1 MASAVAAVAATE
13 RKRRRQRRDATTA
26 RPAERSPELRGGA
39 GALLAAALALPG
51 MLPAGAAAQS
61 VHDRGVLE
69 LRYLNYRDWQPGA
82 DRMTVQSPSLYAL
95 VPVDDTL
102 EIEGSVV
109 YDAMSGASPLFF
121 NALSGASHL
130 GVGDY
135 RTAGEAK
142 ATKYFNGWSL
152 AIGGVA
158 SSEQDYLSRGGSV
171 DLRIYSDDRNRTWA
185 FGFAGTS
192 DRIYPTNGVVSN
204 APRNTVE
211 FLLGITQAL
220 SATSIV
226 NSNITYSHGHGY
238 FDDPY
243 KTFDHRPS
251 ERNVFA
257 WLTRYNEY
265 FAAQDATLRL
275 SYRLLTDS
283 WGSVSNTFRA
293 AWVQPL
299 PQGFS
304 VTPAL
309 RYYTQSSADFFYGP
323 PLGNHFDL
331 DLPYT
336 ADTRLAAFG
345 AFTLGMDVAKS
356 FGDGWTA
363 DVRVDFYRQQSNWRL
378 GGGSPGILPF
388 SARWI
393 IAGITKYF

>member
-1 MASAVAAVAATE
+1 
-13 RKRRRQRRDATTA
+13 
-26 RPAERSPELRGGA
+26 
-39 GALLAAALALPG
+39 
-51 MLPAGAAAQS
+51 
-61 VHDRGVLE
+61 
-69 LRYLNYRDWQPGA
+69 
-82 DRMTVQSPSLYAL
+82 
-95 VPVDDTL
+95 
-102 EIEGSVV
+102 
-109 YDAMSGASPLFF
+109 MSGASPLFF
-121 NALSGASHL
+121 NALTGASHQ

-142 ATKYFNGWSL
+142 VTKYFNGWSL
-152 AIGGVA
+152 SVGGVA
-158 SSEQDYLSRGGSV
+158 SSEQDYLSRGGGV
-171 DLRIYSDDRNRTWA
+171 DVRIFSDDRNTTYA

-192 DRIYPTNGVVSN
+192 DRLNPTNGVVSN

-220 SATSIV
+220 SPTSIV
-226 NSNITYSHGHGY
+226 NSNITYAHGHGY
-238 FDDPY
+238 YDDPY

-283 WGSVSNTFRA
+283 WGSVSNTFSA

-299 PQGFS
+299 PKGYTL
-304 VTPAL
+304 TPAF
-309 RYYTQSSADFFYGP
+309 RYYTQSSADFYFGP
-323 PLGNHFDL
+323 PLGNGLVFGD
-331 DLPYT
+331 PYT

-345 AFTLGMDVAKS
+345 AFTVGLDVAKS
-356 FGDGWTA
+356 FGDGWSA
-363 DVRVDFYRQQSNWRL
+363 DVRVDFYRQQSNWRI

-393 IAGITKYF
+393 IAGITKNF